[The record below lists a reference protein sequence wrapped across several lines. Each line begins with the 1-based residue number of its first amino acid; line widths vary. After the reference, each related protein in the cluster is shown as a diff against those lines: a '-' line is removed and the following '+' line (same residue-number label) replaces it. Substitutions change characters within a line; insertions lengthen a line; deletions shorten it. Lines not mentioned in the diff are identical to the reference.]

1 VPGGVVAAS
10 ALILGMISLRLM
22 MGVER
27 TLVIVAGSIGRV
39 APTGRITAL
48 AIGTHRLFLM
58 RLAIAFFS
66 RLSNL
71 MFMVEGMYQEKAVQK
86 AVSNMMNTVVAST
99 KVRVAAHRTRLAA
112 KHVRKTASF
121 RTSPR
126 RKANG
131 SPIQY

>member
-1 VPGGVVAAS
+1 MPGIVAAS

-22 MGVER
+22 MGLER
-27 TLVIVAGSIGRV
+27 TQVIVVGSIGR
-39 APTGRITAL
+39 AARADRITAL
-48 AIGTHRLFLM
+48 AIGTHRLLVM
-58 RLAIAFFS
+58 RFAIAVFS

-99 KVRVAAHRTRLAA
+99 KVRVAAHKSRLVANHA
-112 KHVRKTASF
+112 RERAGFH
-121 RTSPR
+121 TSPC
-126 RKANG
+126 RKPSG